1 MATILIVDD
10 QPSIRVLL
18 KGILSR
24 TGHDLRFAENGL
36 EALEVLEQRSIDL
49 LITDINMPQM
59 DGLELLS
66 RLQNRPDL
74 PKIVMS
80 AQRPQDIGAKLEA
93 HDVADLFE
101 KPLDIKR
108 LRGRIEELLAQPR
121 P

>member
-24 TGHDLRFAENGL
+24 TGHELLFAENGL
-36 EALEVLEQRSIDL
+36 EALNVLEQPVDL

-66 RLQNRPDL
+66 HLGDRPEL
-74 PKIVMS
+74 SKIAMS
-80 AQRPQDIGAKLEA
+80 AQRPQDIEPKLEA
-93 HDVADLFE
+93 LGVTDLFE

-108 LRGRIEELLAQPR
+108 LRARIEELLTR
-121 P
+121 